1 MSLGLI
7 EKQVMWNRLLAIVE
21 EQAQVLQ
28 RTAFSTIVR
37 ESGDLAAGVFDAS
50 GRMLAQ
56 AVTGTPGHINSM
68 ALAVG
73 HVIAKHPVRTMRP
86 GDVFI
91 HNDPWIGTGHTNDFS
106 VTTPCFRDG
115 VFVGLLACN
124 CHLLD
129 IGGSRS
135 GVGTL
140 DVFMEGLFLPILRI
154 VEEGI
159 VNQTLM
165 DVIGANTRL
174 PVETVGDV
182 YALISCN
189 EIGCER
195 LIEMMDEFRLDA
207 LDSLAGH
214 IISASRTAMLERIR
228 ELPRGTWSASL
239 TLDGQDDEP
248 VELRATL
255 TVSDDG
261 IDVDYSGTS
270 PMVRHNFNVPL
281 CYTLAYTSYALGCIL
296 ARDIPNN
303 AGSLEPRRVRAEP
316 GSIVHASKPAAVV
329 QRHLIGLMLPDLVFG
344 CLRQAIPD
352 RIPAEGAGVL
362 WNITGSGPRSSPA
375 VMGDDFLVNIV
386 TTGGM
391 GALPSQDG
399 LSATGFPSGVRG
411 GPVEIF
417 ESMSTLVFWRK
428 QYREGSGGA
437 GATRGGLGQDIV
449 IGNSLDEPFSIT
461 TAYERLRFPARGYTG
476 GQPGARGYIGLA
488 SGAPLP
494 GKGRHHV
501 PARDRIVICSPGGGG
516 LGDPLS
522 RDPALVRQDLE
533 QGLITEEAATRD
545 YQRQAHSPEPSPH
558 AGSVDLPGDVPG
570 QPPETM

>member
-1 MSLGLI
+1 MSISLI
-7 EKQVMWNRLLAIVE
+7 DKQIMWNRLLALVE

-37 ESGDLAAGVFDAS
+37 ESGDLAAGVFDAQ
-50 GRMLAQ
+50 GQMLAQ

-73 HVIAKHPVRTMRP
+73 HVIAKHPTETMRP

-106 VTTPCFRDG
+106 VTTPCFRNG
-115 VFVGLLACN
+115 TFVGLLACN
-124 CHLLD
+124 CHLMD
-129 IGGSRS
+129 IGGARNMTGS
-135 GVGTL
+135 L
-140 DVFMEGLFLPILRI
+140 DVFMEGLYLPILRI
-154 VEEGI
+154 VEQGV
-159 VNQTLM
+159 VNETLM
-165 DVIGANTRL
+165 AVIRANTRL
-174 PVETVGDV
+174 PVETEGDT

-195 LIEMMDEFRLDA
+195 LTQMMDEFGINQLDE
-207 LDSLAGH
+207 LSDH
-214 IISASRTAMLERIR
+214 IIETSKAAMLEKIR

-239 TLDGQDDEP
+239 MLDGQDNEP
-248 VELRATL
+248 VELRAAL

-261 IDVDYSGTS
+261 INVDYTGTS

-303 AGSLEPRRVRAEP
+303 AGSLAPRTVTAVP
-316 GSIVHASKPAAVV
+316 GSLVHATKPVAVV

-352 RIPAEGAGVL
+352 RVPAENTGVL
-362 WNITGSGPRSSPA
+362 WNISGFGPRRSPA
-375 VMGDDFLVNIV
+375 IMGDDFLVNIV

-391 GALPSQDG
+391 GAHPQQDG

-437 GATRGGLGQDIV
+437 GITRGGMGQDIQL
-449 IGNSLDEPFSIT
+449 GNSLDEPFYCIT
-461 TAYERLRFPARGYTG
+461 SYDKIRFPPRGFFG
-476 GQPGARGYIGLA
+476 GLN
-488 SGAPLP
+488 GAPGYVGLSTGEVLP
-494 GKGRHHV
+494 GKGRHLV
-501 PARDRIVICSPGGGG
+501 PKGARINIQSPGGGG
-516 LGDPLS
+516 LGDPRQRNRS
-522 RDPALVRQDLE
+522 LVQQDLQNE
-533 QGLITEEAATRD
+533 LITPDIAREVYGLE
-545 YQRQAHSPEPSPH
+545 
-558 AGSVDLPGDVPG
+558 V
-570 QPPETM
+570 

>member
-1 MSLGLI
+1 MTIGLI
-7 EKQVMWNRLLAIVE
+7 EKQIMWNRLLALVE

-37 ESGDLAAGVFDAS
+37 ESGDLAAGVFDAK

-73 HVIAKHPVRTMRP
+73 HVIAKHPTHTMRP

-106 VTTPCFRDG
+106 VTTPCFRG
-115 VFVGLLACN
+115 TEFVGILACN
-124 CHLLD
+124 CHLMD
-129 IGGSRS
+129 IGGARNMTGS
-135 GVGTL
+135 L

-154 VEEGI
+154 VEEGV
-159 VNQTLM
+159 VNETLM
-165 DVIGANTRL
+165 SVIRSNTRL
-174 PVETVGDV
+174 PVETEGDT

-195 LIEMMDEFRLDA
+195 LTQMMDEFGLDN
-207 LDSLAGH
+207 LDELSDH
-214 IISASRTAMLERIR
+214 IIDTSKAAMLEKIR
-228 ELPRGTWSASL
+228 ELPRGCWSSSL

-248 VELRATL
+248 VELRAAL

-261 IDVDYSGTS
+261 INVDYTGTS
-270 PMVRHNFNVPL
+270 KMVRHNFNVPL
-281 CYTLAYTSYALGCIL
+281 CYTLAYTTYALGCIL

-303 AGSLEPRRVRAEP
+303 AGSLEPRTVTAEE
-316 GSIVHASKPAAVV
+316 GSIVHATKPAAVV
-329 QRHLIGLMLPDLVFG
+329 QRHLIGLMLPDLIFG
-344 CLRQAIPD
+344 CLRQAIPE
-352 RIPAEGAGVL
+352 RVPAEGAGVL
-362 WNITGSGPRSSPA
+362 WNISGFGPRHRPA

-428 QYREGSGGA
+428 QYREESGGP
-437 GATRGGLGQDIV
+437 GITRGGLGQHIEL
-449 IGNSLDEPFSIT
+449 GNSLPEPFNCT
-461 TAYERLRFPARGYTG
+461 TFYERIHHPARGFFDG
-476 GQPGARGYIGLA
+476 HAGAPGYVGLA
-488 SGAPLP
+488 SGEVLP
-494 GKGRHHV
+494 GKGRHFV
-501 PARDRIVICSPGGGG
+501 PKGDRIVILSPGGGG
-516 LGDPLS
+516 LGDPRK
-522 RDPALVRQDLE
+522 RDAALVRQDVENQLVS
-533 QGLITEEAATRD
+533 AATARD
-545 YQRQAHSPEPSPH
+545 IY
-558 AGSVDLPGDVPG
+558 GVDL
-570 QPPETM
+570 ESRAAAAE